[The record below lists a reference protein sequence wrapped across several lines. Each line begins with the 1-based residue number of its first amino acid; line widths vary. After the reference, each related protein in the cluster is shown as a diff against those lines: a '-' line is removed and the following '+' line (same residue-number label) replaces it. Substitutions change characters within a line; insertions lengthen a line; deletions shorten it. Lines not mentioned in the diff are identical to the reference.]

1 MKSGLSH
8 GMMRRDRENEAA
20 PFRVCGYRGRLEIQ
34 GDGHMLDDLIEL
46 ALELIFEGAMESARA
61 RQRPLWVRLASAGIL
76 LALFAGVTGLLVW
89 TGISDESWP
98 LMALGLGVLALGTGL
113 IVRLLQ
119 KRRRHRSP
127 KDRS

>member
-1 MKSGLSH
+1 MK
-8 GMMRRDRENEAA
+8 AKKTA
-20 PFRVCGYRGRLEIQ
+20 PPRVRGHRGRLERQ
-34 GDGHMLDDLIEL
+34 GEEPVLDDLIEL
-46 ALELIFEGAMESARA
+46 ALELIFEGSLESARA

-89 TGISDESWP
+89 TGISDQSWP

>member
-1 MKSGLSH
+1 MVRCRQSKTAL
-8 GMMRRDRENEAA
+8 
-20 PFRVCGYRGRLEIQ
+20 PRVRGHRGRLERQ
-34 GDGHMLDDLIEL
+34 GEEPVLDDLIEL
-46 ALELIFEGAMESARA
+46 ALELIFEGSLESARA

-89 TGISDESWP
+89 AGISDQSWP